1 MVCVSFFAT
10 GIAFNRAG
18 VHTCICSKRS
28 TSNTLRRL
36 KMRAQVGLWWTLA
49 SSCFVK
55 QVGSIFGCGPCWS
68 RWQLIHFG
76 CTGDLWVNGQPLSF
90 QTTNLAFTGV
100 NFKCNRALR
109 ASIPRAYTTPLNKRK
124 ITIRMAF
131 LFGAGCPT
139 CEMFQTHGCLSPRL
153 CRRTCK
159 LTHLLPFKFP
169 SHWLIWRWLHA
180 SPNSYFTPDVKIQR

>member
-1 MVCVSFFAT
+1 M
-10 GIAFNRAG
+10 N
-18 VHTCICSKRS
+18 
-28 TSNTLRRL
+28 LL
-36 KMRAQVGLWWTLA
+36 
-49 SSCFVK
+49 
-55 QVGSIFGCGPCWS
+55 SI
-68 RWQLIHFG
+68 QLLN
-76 CTGDLWVNGQPLSF
+76 CT
-90 QTTNLAFTGV
+90 
-100 NFKCNRALR
+100 RALR

-131 LFGAGCPT
+131 LFGAGCLT

-180 SPNSYFTPDVKIQR
+180 SPNSYFTPDVKIQRWRLANKLWWRSMLHVKHFEGVRLLWSKLKAHHRNLDLIFSISLCLISLKSRPNMTT